1 LIDASKLGHNID
13 RLGSIL
19 RNTASSQIED
29 YQHRFSSMAALY
41 DTVFKDLIIDKC
53 DIQQACITAHKFFGK
68 DSVNFVAIDGTE
80 YSKPMFDM
88 VIFYAGAYSCEG
100 SITFPQVEQKGEVEG
115 EKIRISYND
124 KFIGQESDISSC
136 LPLYINEIPQ
146 VDYSLDT
153 NAPLNNNR
161 IGSLTDD
168 VIINNSS
175 IAHSLMTF
183 AEIYLAYRFAA
194 TRKCNIIFLDGS
206 LSSSYLSLISATS
219 SGRLWKT
226 NCSLL
231 GMDVDGLQIDVN
243 DLRIARHCIINEILD
258 LPPARGTYL
267 LYKILFEINR
277 NTTADQQGL
286 SSGNLSSIC
295 KMLNIADEEVKQHKR
310 IEKYIQ
316 RCIQDRIIETQ
327 EVGKKLC
334 LCERYNSTW
343 SRVKKLVTSIGDQI
357 FYDHNDSNNNNP
369 FVIEETNSNGQT
381 KKKWITTLD
390 LAFLSLFSL
399 YMLIEESWKNNVL
412 LLGISKD
419 TAVHEFKNHVMPI
432 CINNNIWSNCSL
444 TQDDINN
451 IPNTDRMLLQSLSM
465 FNHDKISV
473 PWALIEYDSAFMMA
487 VPDSNKPNGYVR
499 GTTKNKIT
507 PSQLFLRSF
516 VQLQGSK
523 RNGMLRS
530 NVLALDRLVY
540 PNLDLT
546 EKEVISE
553 LLHHYI
559 VDERIR
565 FILFKN
571 NKIKNDL
578 QNLIMNILKNMSIP
592 SVPDGFGHNKALFIA
607 DKVAKWHNQEFSKI
621 VDSTTTLISCDKG
634 LRDFLLYMNTFREN
648 RQSYE
653 TSRRS

>member
-1 LIDASKLGHNID
+1 
-13 RLGSIL
+13 
-19 RNTASSQIED
+19 
-29 YQHRFSSMAALY
+29 FSSMAGLY
-41 DTVFKDLIIDKC
+41 DTVFKDLIVDRY
-53 DIQQACITAHKFFGK
+53 DTQQACITAHKFFGK
-68 DSVNFVAIDGTE
+68 DTVNFVAIDGTE

-100 SITFPQVEQKGEVEG
+100 NITFSKIEQKGEEG
-115 EKIRISYND
+115 EKIRITYND

-146 VDYSLDT
+146 VDYSLDS
-153 NAPLNNNR
+153 NSPLNNNR

-183 AEIYLAYRFAA
+183 AEIYLAYRFAD
-194 TRKCNIIFLDGS
+194 TKRCNIIFLDGS
-206 LSSSYLSLISATS
+206 LSTSYLSLISATS

-231 GMDVDGLQIDVN
+231 EMDVDGLKIDVN
-243 DLRIARHCIINEILD
+243 DLRIARHYIINELLE

-267 LYKILFEINR
+267 LYKILFEINSN
-277 NTTADQQGL
+277 NTGTWDL
-286 SSGNLSSIC
+286 NSIC
-295 KMLNIADEEVKQHKR
+295 KRLNIPDEEIRQRKR

-316 RCIQDRIIETQ
+316 RCIQDGIIETQ
-327 EVGKKLC
+327 EDGKKLC
-334 LCERYNSTW
+334 LRERYYSTW
-343 SRVKKLVTSIGDQI
+343 SRIKKLVTSIGDQI
-357 FYDHNDSNNNNP
+357 FYSQDDSNNP
-369 FVIEETNSNGQT
+369 FVIEERNSNGQT

-399 YMLIEESWKNNVL
+399 YMLIEECWKNNVL

-432 CINNNIWSNCSL
+432 CINNNLWPNCSL

-451 IPNTDRMLLQSLSM
+451 IPNTDRMFLQSLSM
-465 FNHDKISV
+465 FNHNKISV
-473 PWALIEYDSAFMMA
+473 PWALIEYDSAFIMA
-487 VPDSNKPNGYVR
+487 VPDSNKPTGYVS

-507 PSQLFLRSF
+507 PSQLFLRSYI
-516 VQLQGSK
+516 QLQDSK

-540 PNLDLT
+540 SNFDIV
-546 EKEVISE
+546 EKEEVISE

-565 FILFKN
+565 FILFKD
-571 NKIKNDL
+571 KKTKNDL
-578 QNLIMNILKNMSIP
+578 QNLIMNLLKNMSIP
-592 SVPDGFGHNKALFIA
+592 SMPDGFGHNKALFIA

-634 LRDFLLYMNTFREN
+634 LRNFLLYMNTFREN

-653 TSRRS
+653 GSRRG